1 MKPFDLEKA
10 QMGHPI
16 CTRDGRNARIIC
28 TDCAGTL
35 PIIALVELGSVEI
48 ACYYLTDGK
57 NASPSESTCDLFL
70 APIKNTGYVNI
81 YQLRAGEPYCG
92 RITLSP
98 AKPVEKNGVRC
109 LAEAIKIEWE
119 D

>member
-28 TDCAGTL
+28 TDCAGKF
-35 PIIALVELGSVEI
+35 PIIALVNFCSIEVT
-48 ACYYLTDGK
+48 CYYSTDGK
-57 NASPSESTCDLFL
+57 NASPSEFNCDLFL
-70 APIKNTGYVNI
+70 APIKNIGYVNI

>member
-1 MKPFDLEKA
+1 MKPFDLKKA

-35 PIIALVELGSVEI
+35 PIIALVEIGSVEV

-57 NASPSESTCDLFL
+57 NASPSESNYNLFL
-70 APIKNTGYVNI
+70 APIKNIGYVNI

>member
-1 MKPFDLEKA
+1 MKPFDLKKA

-28 TDCAGTL
+28 TDRAGTL
-35 PIIALVELGSVEI
+35 PIIALVKTGSIEI
-48 ACYYLTDGK
+48 TCYYFIDGK
-57 NASPSESTCDLFL
+57 NVSSAESQYDLFL

-81 YQLRAGEPYCG
+81 YQLYAGEPYCG

-98 AKPVEKNGVRC
+98 VKPIVKNGVRC

>member
-1 MKPFDLEKA
+1 MKPFDLKLA

-28 TDCAGTL
+28 TDCVGSL
-35 PIIALVELGSVEI
+35 PIIALVETGFSEI
-48 ACYYLTDGK
+48 ACYYLTDGR
-57 NASPSESTCDLFL
+57 NDAFSESGFDLFL
-70 APIKNTGYVNI
+70 APIINTGYINI

-98 AKPVEKNGVRC
+98 VKPICKDGVRC

>member
-16 CTRDGRNARIIC
+16 CTRDGRNARIMC
-28 TDCAGTL
+28 TDCAGTT

-57 NASPSESTCDLFL
+57 NASAECYYDLFL
-70 APIKNTGYVNI
+70 APITNTGYINI

-98 AKPVEKNGVRC
+98 VKPIVKN
-109 LAEAIKIEWE
+109 
-119 D
+119 

>member
-28 TDCAGTL
+28 TDCNGKF
-35 PIIALVELGSVEI
+35 PIIALVTFCSIEVT
-48 ACYYLTDGK
+48 CYYSTDGQISSS
-57 NASPSESTCDLFL
+57 ADPDYDLFL
-70 APIKNTGYVNI
+70 APLKNIGYVNI

>member
-1 MKPFDLEKA
+1 MKPFDLTKA

-28 TDCAGTL
+28 TDCTGTFQ
-35 PIIALVELGSVEI
+35 IIALVEYDSMELV
-48 ACYYLTDGK
+48 CYYLTDGT
-57 NASPSESTCDLFL
+57 NATESNCDLFL
-70 APIKNTGYVNI
+70 APIKNIGYVNI

-98 AKPVEKNGVRC
+98 SKPVEKNGVRC

>member
-1 MKPFDLEKA
+1 MKPFDLKKA

-16 CTRDGRNARIIC
+16 CTRGGRNARIIC

-57 NASPSESTCDLFL
+57 NASPSESTYDLFL
-70 APIKNTGYVNI
+70 APIKNIGYVNI
-81 YQLRAGEPYCG
+81 YQLLAGEPYCG

>member
-1 MKPFDLEKA
+1 MKPFDLKKA

-28 TDCAGTL
+28 TDCAGSL

-57 NASPSESTCDLFL
+57 NASSAEYNCDLFL
-70 APIKNTGYVNI
+70 APITKNGYINI
-81 YQLRAGEPYCG
+81 YQLRDGEPYCG
-92 RITLSP
+92 RITLAP
-98 AKPVEKNGVRC
+98 VKPIVKNGVRC

>member
-28 TDCAGTL
+28 TDCTGQF
-35 PIIALVELGSVEI
+35 PIIALVEFGSVEV

-57 NASPSESTCDLFL
+57 NASPSESNCDLFL
-70 APIKNTGYVNI
+70 APIKNIGYVNI